1 MGRETEGY
9 MNSANTNDKPEPY
22 FTLDIPDHSQ
32 VRYICDVK
40 GYPTSKP
47 RKRLVRYKNE
57 PLLLE

>member
-1 MGRETEGY
+1 

-22 FTLDIPDHSQ
+22 FTLDIPDSQ
-32 VRYICDVK
+32 VRYICDAK